1 MLQLAFQRARYVCAM
16 TIVKI
21 CGMRTAEHALAAA
34 ATRADMLGFIL
45 APSRRQI
52 TPAEAR
58 AIGQAVRAA
67 HGEQAPQL
75 VGVVVNETAARI
87 RAIAA
92 ECALD
97 AVQLSGDEPP
107 ALAGELADMTLIK
120 AIRFDGSAAEQGW
133 LAESWPHVRLLV
145 DAHTPGTYGGAGVMA
160 DWEQSAA
167 LAKQRP
173 ILLAGGLSPDN
184 VGLAIAHVRPW
195 GVDVSSGVETAGV
208 KDSAK
213 IRAFVAA
220 ARAAEREFTPFANGQ
235 STLE

>member
-1 MLQLAFQRARYVCAM
+1 MSAPM
-16 TIVKI
+16 TMIKI
-21 CGMRTAEHALAAA
+21 CGMRTAEHALVAADA
-34 ATRADMLGFIL
+34 GANMLGFIL

-52 TPAEAR
+52 TSAEAR
-58 AIGQAVRAA
+58 MIGQAVRTA
-67 HGEQAPQL
+67 HGSDAPRL

-92 ECALD
+92 ECELD

-107 ALAGELADMTLIK
+107 ALADELANMTLIK

-133 LAESWPHVRLLV
+133 LAGTWPHVRLMV
-145 DAHTPGTYGGAGVMA
+145 DAHTPGTYGGAGVFA
-160 DWEQSAA
+160 DWEQSAR

-173 ILLAGGLSPDN
+173 ILLAGGLNPEN
-184 VGLAIAHVRPW
+184 VGEALAQIRPW
-195 GVDVSSGVETAGV
+195 GVDVSSGVETDGV

-220 ARAAEREFTPFANGQ
+220 VRAAEREFAPFAN
-235 STLE
+235 S